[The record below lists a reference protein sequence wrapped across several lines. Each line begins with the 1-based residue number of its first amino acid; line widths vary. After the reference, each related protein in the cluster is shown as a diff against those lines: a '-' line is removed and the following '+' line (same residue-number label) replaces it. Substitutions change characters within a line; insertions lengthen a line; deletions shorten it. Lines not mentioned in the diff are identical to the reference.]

1 MKDDRITRAL
11 AIANE
16 MDANWDMEVIDI
28 LNEPEPLPT
37 ASDAYDALKFATERE
52 LRKWARDTAADFG
65 DEDMDASDYVH
76 ECVDGSEFVTNYW
89 RQESLA
95 LLAGEGDYDALDEHA
110 PNCPE
115 TARTTLAYAVAER
128 FLLAAMH
135 GEDAA

>member
-1 MKDDRITRAL
+1 MKDDNTL
-11 AIANE
+11 QS
-16 MDANWDMEVIDI
+16 
-28 LNEPEPLPT
+28 

-65 DEDMDASDYVH
+65 DEDMDAGDYVH

-89 RQESLA
+89 RQECLA

-128 FLLAAMH
+128 FLLAAMQ